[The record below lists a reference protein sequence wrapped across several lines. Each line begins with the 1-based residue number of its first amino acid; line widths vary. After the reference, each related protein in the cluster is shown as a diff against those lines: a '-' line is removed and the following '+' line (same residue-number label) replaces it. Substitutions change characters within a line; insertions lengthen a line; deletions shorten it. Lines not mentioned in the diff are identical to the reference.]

1 MSLGDIVGR
10 TDALLGKYGKYD
22 EPDPERGPSGKEK
35 GKGAFNG
42 LFAQLQSDC
51 EALEQVPPL
60 RPRPSPPPAPSGPS
74 LIPPLPWPQ
83 FATAGALTSPC
94 SQHLWR
100 QCTWG
105 DAHPQKKKKRR
116 LLTPPPPPSA
126 PGTSNLRPRLLGF
139 ILRPC
144 PLRRKHG
151 MWRGRQTGQRSRR

>member
-60 RPRPSPPPAPSGPS
+60 RPRPSPPPPPPQPPRAGPAS
-74 LIPPLPWPQ
+74 SRPCPGLDLPLQAPLPPPARSTSGGSALG
-83 FATAGALTSPC
+83 ATPT
-94 SQHLWR
+94 R
-100 QCTWG
+100 
-105 DAHPQKKKKRR
+105 KKKKKG
-116 LLTPPPPPSA
+116 A
-126 PGTSNLRPRLLGF
+126 
-139 ILRPC
+139 C
-144 PLRRKHG
+144 
-151 MWRGRQTGQRSRR
+151 